1 MSSPKPLSAEVPDAE
16 DAAPPAKVMSAN
28 QLYAGYQSELADF
41 RLAFSRGG
49 AYTAIALVLLGVGL
63 DYGQY
68 PHFQL
73 PFAIARVVVSLMIA
87 GVIVALYSQAGRR
100 FAPWLTMTWLLL
112 PQIMIAWMIS
122 RTEGVESPYY
132 VGLNL
137 AIFASGIALP
147 FGLWQNLVFGIL
159 SYVLY
164 AAACLLHPGGVEP
177 MGTFIVNSLFL
188 LFAAAASG
196 VYTFFNERARFMLFR
211 LKAEVADKN
220 TELEVI
226 NRKLVDIKGQ
236 MLQQEKM
243 AAIGTLAA
251 GLLHEVNNPVNFCLM
266 AIEVAM
272 EEPAAKSE
280 PMLQECLVDAKQGM
294 QRIQHIVSDLK
305 TFAYRKPGAE
315 VEGTPFLFEKALD
328 SAQRLTAHELRGV
341 KMTREMPDDTLV
353 MGDEAAIIG
362 VLINLFSNAALAMRK
377 AGTKDPAIHTT
388 VRWQDKRLHVTVKDN
403 GPGIAP
409 EHLARVFEPFFTTR
423 EVGQGLGLGLS
434 ISYAVIERH
443 EGVLFAESE
452 VGHWAAFSF
461 DLPRAE

>member
-1 MSSPKPLSAEVPDAE
+1 MSAEDP
-16 DAAPPAKVMSAN
+16 AAQPARALGS
-28 QLYAGYQSELADF
+28 YPRHAGYQSELADF
-41 RLAFSRGG
+41 RLTFSRGG
-49 AYTAIALVLLGVGL
+49 AYTAIVLVLLGVGL
-63 DYGQY
+63 DYVQY
-68 PHFQL
+68 PQWQV
-73 PFAIARVVVSLMIA
+73 PFTVARIVIALLIGGVV
-87 GVIVALYSQAGRR
+87 VALYSQAGRR

-112 PQIMIAWMIS
+112 PQIMIAWMIAQTGS
-122 RTEGVESPYY
+122 VESPYY

-159 SYVLY
+159 SFLLY
-164 AAACLLHPGGVEP
+164 AAACLLHPGGIEP
-177 MGTFIVNSLFL
+177 VGTFIVNSLFL

-196 VYTFFNERARFMLFR
+196 VYTFFNEQARFMLFR
-211 LKAEVADKN
+211 VKAEVADKN
-220 TELEVI
+220 AELEAI
-226 NRKLVDIKGQ
+226 NRDLLNIKGQ

-266 AIEVAM
+266 AVEVAL
-272 EEPAAKSE
+272 EEPVAKTETS
-280 PMLQECLVDAKQGM
+280 LQECLIDAKQGL

-315 VEGTPFLFEKALD
+315 EEGTPFLFEKALD
-328 SAQRLTAHELRGV
+328 SSQRLTAHELRGV
-341 KMTREMPDDTLV
+341 RMTRDMPDDTLV
-353 MGDEAAIIG
+353 LGDVAAILG

-377 AGTKDPAIHTT
+377 AGTQSPAIHTT
-388 VRWQDKRLHVTVKDN
+388 VRWEDKRLRVTVRDN
-403 GPGIAP
+403 GPGIAQ

-443 EGVLFAESE
+443 GGVLYAESD
-452 VGHWAAFSF
+452 VGQWAAFSF